1 MSSFH
6 EDDENYCGDTNIIV
20 SSSTISSKDRVH
32 GSSLSSS
39 LSTTFK
45 EYNSSTMLSSS
56 SPATS
61 LSIINVKTY
70 SPSSQHGFICD
81 HSVSHVSTEMNNTTE
96 EEPTNSPNSNDVDHS
111 IVSKGLDLTVF
122 RVTNDVTYN
131 NNESET
137 NEADKRRNT
146 DEDSTVED
154 NDHQECTDTAATTV
168 GVETTPERI
177 AREERESQE
186 LVWELMRQDNQ
197 EVYSMQMQFM
207 QENADHLSAEDFA
220 LIQSLVNESAQQNN
234 VLVAS
239 RDDVDNSNDDDDGQ
253 GEDNGDGGDED
264 NDGIDE
270 NDPNTWDYERLL
282 ALGRQM
288 GDVKTERWRLR
299 SRSVINQLKKLI
311 YADILQCKMSE
322 AHTVAE
328 TETGSVFDASLVNC
342 HEDVMTNKEHVVG
355 SPTTNDDYND
365 VAVDEEHSSSNKKP
379 CLRSEI
385 DTPCDHP
392 ILFIANTNTTNT
404 TAAAAGGCDISRR
417 VDDVDR
423 CVVCMEDFEPS
434 DLLLQLPCRHFFHVP
449 CTEVGR

>member
-1 MSSFH
+1 
-6 EDDENYCGDTNIIV
+6 
-20 SSSTISSKDRVH
+20 
-32 GSSLSSS
+32 
-39 LSTTFK
+39 
-45 EYNSSTMLSSS
+45 
-56 SPATS
+56 
-61 LSIINVKTY
+61 
-70 SPSSQHGFICD
+70 
-81 HSVSHVSTEMNNTTE
+81 MNNTTE
-96 EEPTNSPNSNDVDHS
+96 EEPTNSPNNNDVDHS
-111 IVSKGLDLTVF
+111 IVSQGLDLTVF

-137 NEADKRRNT
+137 NEADNRSNT

-220 LIQSLVNESAQQNN
+220 LIQSLVNESAQQN

-239 RDDVDNSNDDDDGQ
+239 RDGADGSNDDDDGE
-253 GEDNGDGGDED
+253 GEDNDGDGGGDED

-322 AHTVAE
+322 AHKGSSVA
-328 TETGSVFDASLVNC
+328 ETGSVVAASLVNC

-355 SPTTNDDYND
+355 SPTTNDDCND
-365 VAVDEEHSSSNKKP
+365 VAVEEEHSSSNKKP

-392 ILFIANTNTTNT
+392 ILFIANTNATNT
-404 TAAAAGGCDISRR
+404 SLLDGSTTSTTTATAGCDISRG

-434 DLLLQLPCRHFFHVP
+434 DLLLQLPCKHFFHVP
-449 CTEVGR
+449 CTEVSE